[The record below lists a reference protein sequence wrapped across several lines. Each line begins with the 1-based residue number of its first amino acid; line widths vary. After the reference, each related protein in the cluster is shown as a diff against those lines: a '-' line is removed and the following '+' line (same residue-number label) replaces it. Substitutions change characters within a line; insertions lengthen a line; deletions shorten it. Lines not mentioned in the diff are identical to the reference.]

1 MYTDSDIQVSS
12 KEHAYSEVDEE
23 EMEWNSRGNGIN
35 LHNAINFSFL
45 LLSFEESSSISSLAA
60 AHQH

>member
-35 LHNAINFSFL
+35 LLDAINFSFL
-45 LLSFEESSSISSLAA
+45 LIFKRKLVVEVKTKTTTR
-60 AHQH
+60 